1 MSNQFTMDI
10 DDQGEKPVH
19 SLDIPI
25 DFSLKDKTEP
35 KENIM
40 AVLKFMKRLSDFE
53 KRSAEK
59 NFLVGRK
66 NS

>member
-1 MSNQFTMDI
+1 MGTDNQ
-10 DDQGEKPVH
+10 GGKSVH
-19 SLDIPI
+19 PLDIPI

-35 KENIM
+35 KEKII
-40 AVLKFMKRLSDFE
+40 AVLKLMKRMADFE

-66 NS
+66 K